1 MAMSAM
7 IKMAMNIMIKM
18 AMELVINVVMM
29 VKITEGLRTFKSLN
43 KQMCCKIC
51 GPLVVVLFVFHSF

>member
-29 VKITEGLRTFKSLN
+29 VKITEGLTTFKSVN
-43 KQMCCKIC
+43 KQMC
-51 GPLVVVLFVFHSF
+51 